1 KTGVQYQYNVL
12 RKRWEWIPQIS
23 VSYEW

>member
-1 KTGVQYQYNVL
+1 VQYQYNVL